1 MAINSL
7 LQLNDIALTYGG
19 DPLFVNLDMLIKT
32 GDRAALIGRNG
43 SGKSTLMKVLAGL
56 VSVDSGSR
64 VLSKGIS
71 VGYLEQDPD
80 FTNFASL
87 GDFAISNLNPKD
99 YYKSERIAESIKLSL
114 DKECSSSSGGERRR
128 AAIVKLFAEE
138 PDLLLLDEPTNHLDI
153 DGILWLEQKLVQT
166 NCAYLVISH
175 DRAFLNKLTKQ
186 TFWIDRAI
194 VRRRELGFLK
204 FEDWRDK
211 TWLDEDNE
219 RHKLDRKIKAE
230 TRWSIEGISGRRK
243 RNMGRMRALDAL
255 RDKKIGNIK
264 RQGIANVEI
273 DSSVISGHK
282 VIDAREISK
291 FYDNKPIIQK
301 FSIKIVRGERV
312 AIVGRNGVGKSTL
325 INLLIGKLKP
335 DSGKVVLGTDLHQ
348 TIFDQNRDVLNQDL
362 SLWENLTTDPD
373 LGISGSSD
381 TIMVRGNPRH
391 VVGYLKDFLFLETQA
406 RMPVRSL
413 SGGEKARLVLAKILS
428 KTSNLLILDEPTNDF
443 DLETLD
449 LLQEVLA
456 DYSGTVLLVS
466 HDRDF
471 INRIATK
478 TLVMN
483 GSGCVEHYNGG
494 WSDYFF
500 KENDVK
506 NVEQTGLIKK
516 QKQKQDLFKKTQKN
530 NLSFTQ
536 AHRLKE
542 LPDEIVKLSKKIEEV
557 EHVLSDANL
566 YSDNTIKFLKFT
578 EALDILQKRLTS
590 FEEEWLYLEEIS
602 EKQE

>member
-153 DGILWLEQKLVQT
+153 DGILWLEQKLART
-166 NCAYLVISH
+166 NFAYLVISH
-175 DRAFLNKLTKQ
+175 DRAFLKKLTKQ

-219 RHKLDRKIKAE
+219 WHKLDRKIKAE

-243 RNMGRMRALDAL
+243 RNMGRMRALDVL
-255 RDKKIGNIK
+255 RDKKLGNIK

-273 DSSVISGHK
+273 DSSVTSGHK

-483 GSGCVEHYNGG
+483 GSGGVEHYNGG

-506 NVEQTGLIKK
+506 NVERTVLIKK
-516 QKQKQDLFKKTQKN
+516 QKQKQDLFKKTKKN

-542 LPDEIVKLSKKIEEV
+542 LPDEIVKLNKKIEEV
-557 EHVLSDANL
+557 EHVLSDVNL
-566 YSDNTIKFLKFT
+566 YSDNAIKFLKFT